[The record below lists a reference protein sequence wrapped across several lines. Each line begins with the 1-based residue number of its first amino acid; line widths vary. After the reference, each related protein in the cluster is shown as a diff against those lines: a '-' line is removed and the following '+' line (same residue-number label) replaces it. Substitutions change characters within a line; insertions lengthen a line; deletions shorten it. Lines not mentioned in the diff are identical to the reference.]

1 MQCGKCVPSVSGIW
15 QSAGLVG
22 EPGAP
27 DRKRDQPEL
36 QEDSFKRRV
45 RLTRLHL
52 HIHSFI
58 KSFIHSLV
66 HSFTHSSSV
75 SCGGGDPQP
84 KHHLPEVEAAVTR
97 PHASCCV
104 ARGRHSHQ
112 NVAGEAWTATH
123 TCTRPHARV
132 HIHTNLH
139 AHIHVH
145 TCTDT
150 CTHTCMHTRTN
161 THAHAC
167 THTYM
172 CTLIHTHTHGKEMSG
187 S

>member
-132 HIHTNLH
+132 HVHTNLH

-150 CTHTCMHTRTN
+150 CTHTCMHT
-161 THAHAC
+161 HIHV
-167 THTYM
+167 
-172 CTLIHTHTHGKEMSG
+172 HTHTHAHTRKGNEWKLSFCL
-187 S
+187 